1 MSYSTYE
8 IAKIYE
14 EASVDVARFISVLRS
29 YKEKFEYISS
39 QTMDNADPACD
50 ASECLEKLAE
60 LMSSIIIY
68 KTEYL
73 EDVEKEQNKKEQN
86 KNKKI
91 EG

>member
-1 MSYSTYE
+1 MSYSAYE

-14 EASVDVARFISVLRS
+14 EASVDVAKFISVLRS
-29 YKEKFEYISS
+29 YKEKFDYISS

-50 ASECLEKLAE
+50 VSECLEKLAE
-60 LMSSIIIY
+60 LISSIIIY

-73 EDVEKEQNKKEQN
+73 EDVKKEQNKKDQ
-86 KNKKI
+86 NKKI

>member
-14 EASVDVARFISVLRS
+14 EASIDVAKFIGVLRS
-29 YKEKFEYISS
+29 YKERFDYISS

-50 ASECLEKLAE
+50 ARECLEKLAE
-60 LMSSIIIY
+60 LISSIIIY

-73 EDVEKEQNKKEQN
+73 EDAEKE

-91 EG
+91 EGEN

>member
-14 EASVDVARFISVLRS
+14 EASIDVAKFIGVLRS
-29 YKEKFEYISS
+29 YKERFDYISS

-50 ASECLEKLAE
+50 AGECLEKLAE
-60 LMSSIIIY
+60 LISSIIIY

-73 EDVEKEQNKKEQN
+73 EDAEKE

-91 EG
+91 EGEN

>member
-1 MSYSTYE
+1 MSYSAYE

-14 EASVDVARFISVLRS
+14 EASVDVAKFISVLRY
-29 YKEKFEYISS
+29 YKEKFDYISS

-50 ASECLEKLAE
+50 TSECLEKLAE
-60 LMSSIIIY
+60 LMSSLIIY

-73 EDVEKEQNKKEQN
+73 EDVEKEKEQN